1 MDLEQ
6 IFDETSGQLTATVL
20 IVVGVVIV
28 RLIAVSVVRRAHWAS
43 PDTSRRWVVFVRN
56 ITIAIGVFALI
67 YVWAEEL
74 RVIGLSLV
82 AVAVAVAIAGQDLIK
97 SALGSMVGAAS
108 RVFTVGDRII
118 VGDLRGYVIDQSLVL
133 TKLFEIGSGNVR
145 TGRVVSI
152 PNSRLLTD
160 PIVNETARHKFIL
173 HSIKVPVARG
183 EWEKARRILLEA
195 AEAGSEPYLEGARAQ
210 MEELAREHALPQPL
224 VDPLVL
230 AKPTGPDSVELIVRF
245 PVEAQYA
252 WRVENDV
259 LEAWLSSSDVN

>member
-6 IFDETSGQLTATVL
+6 IIDETSGQLIATVL
-20 IVVGVVIV
+20 IVVGVVV
-28 RLIAVSVVRRAHWAS
+28 ARLIAVSLIKRTSWAS
-43 PDTSRRWVVFVRN
+43 PDTSRRWVVLVRN

-67 YVWAEEL
+67 FVWAEEL

-118 VGDLRGYVIDQSLVL
+118 VGDLRGYVVDQSLVL
-133 TKLFEIGSGNVR
+133 TKLLEIGSGNVR

-152 PNSRLLTD
+152 PNSRLLTA
-160 PIVNETARHKFIL
+160 PIINETARHKFIL
-173 HSIKVPVARG
+173 HSIKVPVARA
-183 EWEKARRILLEA
+183 EWERARRILLDA
-195 AEAGSEPYLEGARAQ
+195 AKAGSEPYLEGARAQ
-210 MEELAREHALPQPL
+210 MEELSREHALPKPI
-224 VDPLVL
+224 VEPLVL
-230 AKPTGPDSVELIVRF
+230 AKPTGPDSVELTVRF

-252 WRVENDV
+252 WRLENEV
-259 LEAWLSSSDVN
+259 LEAWLSASGRE